1 VNAIILLK
9 PKRTNKA
16 NQQSD
21 TTKVN
26 LLEMFQFPYSYK
38 TKFTIHNNIYGEYD
52 IYYYCM
58 RILHNYLSMIEK
70 YQGIYKI
77 DLDNQNDYSNLKL
90 HIKDR
95 IEYTK
100 DELPNDT
107 VVFKIIRSMEAKHF
121 LRLIKSYCKNKNIQY
136 TTNLNYIDTREFLA
150 YSCEEIIGAYKNDI
164 IEGWTDNKWERCH
177 SDSCKIYVV

>member
-1 VNAIILLK
+1 
-9 PKRTNKA
+9 
-16 NQQSD
+16 
-21 TTKVN
+21 
-26 LLEMFQFPYSYK
+26 MFQFPYKYN
-38 TKFTIHNNIYGEYD
+38 TAYTIHDSIYGEYD

-58 RILHNYLSMIEK
+58 RILRNYLCMIEK

-77 DLDNQNDYSNLKL
+77 DLDNENDYSNLKL

-95 IEYTK
+95 IQLTK
-100 DELPNDT
+100 NELPNDT
-107 VVFKIIRSMEAKHF
+107 VVFKIIRSMESNQFFKF
-121 LRLIKSYCKNKNIQY
+121 IKSYCKDKKISY

-150 YSCEEIIGAYKNDI
+150 YSCCELITAYKNDI